1 MKRQP
6 TDKRQRYAIKKLTIG
21 VVSVATGA
29 SILLYSPQ
37 VLAEEA
43 NQDQTTELT
52 TSETAS
58 KNQANET
65 LATSQPSTTPETVNT
80 DAVSEKTAD
89 NATVGTEIAET
100 ETLHVSSEQ
109 TTTPSTTEE
118 VSTQAVPSNSTVE
131 TKTEDKE
138 ATEKAGEDKQEAV
151 SQTNTTATTEM
162 ADPVQETTVETP
174 KIEDGYFRLHFKS
187 LPSQQSL
194 ESLGLWLW
202 DDVDSPSA
210 NWPDGAMPLA
220 QAKKDDY
227 GYYIDFK
234 LSQNQKKQV
243 SYLIN
248 NKAGDNLTG
257 DQHISLLT
265 PEMN

>member
-58 KNQANET
+58 KNQATET

-89 NATVGTEIAET
+89 NATVGTEIAQ
-100 ETLHVSSEQ
+100 H
-109 TTTPSTTEE
+109 
-118 VSTQAVPSNSTVE
+118 
-131 TKTEDKE
+131 
-138 ATEKAGEDKQEAV
+138 
-151 SQTNTTATTEM
+151 
-162 ADPVQETTVETP
+162 
-174 KIEDGYFRLHFKS
+174 
-187 LPSQQSL
+187 
-194 ESLGLWLW
+194 
-202 DDVDSPSA
+202 DSHRY
-210 NWPDGAMPLA
+210 G
-220 QAKKDDY
+220 DY
-227 GYYIDFK
+227 GYHRRNHSRAYSFNNNGGWSC
-234 LSQNQKKQV
+234 LRCLC
-243 SYLIN
+243 YLLCRSIT
-248 NKAGDNLTG
+248 L
-257 DQHISLLT
+257 
-265 PEMN
+265 

>member
-1 MKRQP
+1 
-6 TDKRQRYAIKKLTIG
+6 
-21 VVSVATGA
+21 
-29 SILLYSPQ
+29 
-37 VLAEEA
+37 
-43 NQDQTTELT
+43 
-52 TSETAS
+52 
-58 KNQANET
+58 
-65 LATSQPSTTPETVNT
+65 
-80 DAVSEKTAD
+80 
-89 NATVGTEIAET
+89 
-100 ETLHVSSEQ
+100 
-109 TTTPSTTEE
+109 TPSTTEE

-138 ATEKAGEDKQEAV
+138 ATEKAGEDNQEAV

-174 KIEDGYFRLHFKS
+174 KIEDGYFR
-187 LPSQQSL
+187 
-194 ESLGLWLW
+194 
-202 DDVDSPSA
+202 
-210 NWPDGAMPLA
+210 

-265 PEMN
+265 PEMNEAWAD